1 MFHKTTAVIV
11 TGFLFFAQIAF
22 AKESSAMKDCDAC
35 PELVV
40 IPKGSFAMGS
50 KPGTSA
56 APRLDEQ
63 PQHTV
68 SLESFMMGKYEV
80 TQEQWQ
86 AIMGTTPSFFK
97 GATLPV
103 ESVSF
108 NDIQKFL
115 DKLSAK
121 TGKKYRLPTEAEWE
135 YTARANTKSDYAV
148 GDDINKLKDTAWYLR
163 NANEKTHP
171 VGTKLPNQFGVH
183 DMQGNV
189 AEWTQDCWNKNH
201 DGAPVDGSARL
212 SGTCAIRVIR
222 GGAWNYFPELLYS
235 AHRFQSVADYRYY
248 CFGFRVVREK

>member
-1 MFHKTTAVIV
+1 MLHKTTAVIL
-11 TGFLFFAQIAF
+11 TTLLFFAQIAL
-22 AKESSAMKDCDAC
+22 AKESSAIKDCDAC
-35 PELVV
+35 PALVA

-50 KPGTSA
+50 KSGTPA
-56 APRLDEQ
+56 AARLDEQ

-68 SLESFMMGKYEV
+68 SVESFMVGKYEV

-97 GATLPV
+97 GPTLPV
-103 ESVSF
+103 ESVSW

-115 DKLSAK
+115 VKLSAK
-121 TGKKYRLPTEAEWE
+121 AGKKYRLPTEAEWE
-135 YTARANTKSDYAV
+135 YAARANTKSDYAV
-148 GDDINKLKDTAWYLR
+148 GDDINKIKDTAWYLR

-171 VGTKLPNQFGVH
+171 VGSKLPNQFGVH

-189 AEWTQDCWNKNH
+189 AEWTQDCWNKNY
-201 DGAPVDGSARL
+201 DGAPVDGSAQL

-235 AHRFQSVADYRYY
+235 AHRFQSVVDYRYY
-248 CFGFRVVREK
+248 CFGFRIAREK